1 MADKKFKYVPFVT
14 EVMTARY
21 PKLSEP
27 DTKGEYA
34 DGKYK
39 TEATADEDY
48 TERFQEEIQKVA
60 DAHFAGKRNVHLPWK
75 ETKEGAIAF
84 NFKSPKKKPQLT
96 DAKGRALAP
105 KYLSK
110 ADAESE
116 TVNPA
121 YRVIRGGSLLRIAG
135 VIAAWEKGAKRG
147 VSLWPDAVRV
157 IKLSEGFDANAAFGA
172 AEDGF
177 DADEYEPN
185 TSFDDADNS
194 ADNDA
199 GTDDVADKS
208 TGGDDSAF
216 TL

>member
-39 TEATADEDY
+39 TEATADEAY
-48 TERFQEEIQKVA
+48 TETFQEAIQAVA
-60 DAHFAGKRNVHLPWK
+60 DSYFAGKKNVHLPWK
-75 ETKEGAIAF
+75 ETKEGALAF

-96 DAKGRALAP
+96 DSKGKPL
-105 KYLSK
+105 K
-110 ADAESE
+110 
-116 TVNPA
+116 TGTT
-121 YRVIRGGSLLRIAG
+121 IRGGSLIRVAG
-135 VIAAWEKGAKRG
+135 VIAAWEKGTKRG

-172 AEDGF
+172 EEDGF

-185 TSFDDADNS
+185 TSFGGDDNS
-194 ADNDA
+194 TSEGAEES
-199 GTDDVADKS
+199 TDEDSPA
-208 TGGDDSAF
+208 DDSAF
-216 TL
+216 KL

>member
-48 TERFQEEIQKVA
+48 TERFQEEIQKVI
-60 DAHFAGKRNVHLPWK
+60 DAHFAGKRNVHQPWK

-84 NFKSPKKKPQLT
+84 NFKSPKKKPMLT
-96 DAKGRALAP
+96 DSKGKPLP
-105 KYLSK
+105 KG
-110 ADAESE
+110 A
-116 TVNPA
+116 V
-121 YRVIRGGSLLRIAG
+121 VRGGSLIRIAG

-157 IKLSEGFDANAAFGA
+157 IKLAEGFDSAQAFGA
-172 AEDGF
+172 GEEGF
-177 DADEYEPN
+177 DADEYEPTGFGDEEETTN
-185 TSFDDADNS
+185 GDEAADEADDANDGDSS
-194 ADNDA
+194 AL
-199 GTDDVADKS
+199 
-208 TGGDDSAF
+208 

>member
-1 MADKKFKYVPFVT
+1 MADKKFKYIPFVT

-48 TERFQEEIQKVA
+48 TERFQEAIQAVA
-60 DAHFAGKRNVHLPWK
+60 DTHFAGKKNVHLPWK

-96 DAKGRALAP
+96 DAKGKALKLGTA
-105 KYLSK
+105 
-110 ADAESE
+110 
-116 TVNPA
+116 
-121 YRVIRGGSLLRIAG
+121 IRGGSLIRIAG

-185 TSFDDADNS
+185 TSFGDDDTSDDNS
-194 ADNDA
+194 A
-199 GTDDVADKS
+199 
-208 TGGDDSAF
+208 GDDDTPAGDDAF
-216 TL
+216 KL

>member
-14 EVMTARY
+14 EVVTARY

-48 TERFQEEIQKVA
+48 TERFQEAIQAVA
-60 DAHFAGKRNVHLPWK
+60 DTYFAGKKNVHLPWK

-96 DAKGRALAP
+96 DAKGKAL
-105 KYLSK
+105 KQG
-110 ADAESE
+110 
-116 TVNPA
+116 T
-121 YRVIRGGSLLRIAG
+121 VIRGGSLIRIAG

-185 TSFDDADNS
+185 TSFDDDDASDTPADDGETP
-194 ADNDA
+194 A
-199 GTDDVADKS
+199 
-208 TGGDDSAF
+208 GDDAYS
-216 TL
+216 L

>member
-14 EVMTARY
+14 EVVVARY

-48 TERFQEEIQKVA
+48 TERFQEQIQKVA
-60 DAHFAGKRNVHLPWK
+60 DANFPGKRNIHLPWK

-96 DAKGRALAP
+96 DAKGKAL
-105 KYLSK
+105 K
-110 ADAESE
+110 AG
-116 TVNPA
+116 TI
-121 YRVIRGGSLLRIAG
+121 IRGGSLIRIAG
-135 VIAAWEKGAKRG
+135 VVAAWEKGSKRG

-185 TSFDDADNS
+185 TSFDE
-194 ADNDA
+194 
-199 GTDDVADKS
+199 VADESS
-208 TGGDDSAF
+208 TDEATDEAAGGDDSAF

>member
-14 EVMTARY
+14 EVVTARY

-48 TERFQEEIQKVA
+48 TERFQEEIQAVA
-60 DAHFAGKRNVHLPWK
+60 DTYFAGKKNVHLPWK

-96 DAKGRALAP
+96 DAKGKAL
-105 KYLSK
+105 KQG
-110 ADAESE
+110 
-116 TVNPA
+116 T
-121 YRVIRGGSLLRIAG
+121 VIRGGSLIRIAG

-185 TSFDDADNS
+185 TSFGDDDTSDDNS
-194 ADNDA
+194 A
-199 GTDDVADKS
+199 
-208 TGGDDSAF
+208 GDDDTPAGDDAF
-216 TL
+216 KL

>member
-48 TERFQEEIQKVA
+48 TECFQEAIQAVA
-60 DAHFAGKRNVHLPWK
+60 DTYFAGKKNVHLPWK
-75 ETKEGAIAF
+75 ETKEGTIAF
-84 NFKSPKKKPQLT
+84 SFKSPKKKPQLT
-96 DAKGRALAP
+96 DSKGKAL
-105 KYLSK
+105 KQGTS
-110 ADAESE
+110 
-116 TVNPA
+116 
-121 YRVIRGGSLLRIAG
+121 IRGGSSIRIAG

-185 TSFDDADNS
+185 TSFGDGEDSDNS
-194 ADNDA
+194 ADDA
-199 GTDDVADKS
+199 DAPQ
-208 TGGDDSAF
+208 GDDAF
-216 TL
+216 KL